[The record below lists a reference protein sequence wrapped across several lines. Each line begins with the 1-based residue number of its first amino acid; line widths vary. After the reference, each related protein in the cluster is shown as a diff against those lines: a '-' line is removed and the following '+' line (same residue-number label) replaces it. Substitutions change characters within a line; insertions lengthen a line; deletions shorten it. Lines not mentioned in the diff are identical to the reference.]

1 MAKTTIWG
9 DPDLTRQKT
18 AAETEGYPLTA
29 EDSAWVDSVYEKL
42 TVKMK
47 AEAERIGTMI
57 PYTPGP
63 EGHYTD
69 LGEAGMLNFWTNG
82 FWPGMLW
89 QMYNAT
95 GDEIYRTAAEGVEE
109 RLNELLETFEG
120 LDHDIGF

>member
-18 AAETEGYPLTA
+18 AAETEGYPLTE

-47 AEAERIGTMI
+47 TEAQRIGTMI

-63 EGHYTD
+63 
-69 LGEAGMLNFWTNG
+69 
-82 FWPGMLW
+82 
-89 QMYNAT
+89 
-95 GDEIYRTAAEGVEE
+95 
-109 RLNELLETFEG
+109 
-120 LDHDIGF
+120 